1 MENTAHNVL
10 YISGEVTS
18 RVEFSHESHGCDFY
32 TFKLASRRLSGTYDE
47 INILANRAIIE
58 GIGLSTGSFIFANCS
73 LRSFNKR
80 TETGNKLIISAFA
93 KELLPAP
100 PDTYRNELTLC
111 GAVCKPPV
119 YRKTPLGREI
129 CDIMLATN
137 RSYGRSDYLPIVV
150 WGKNAR
156 MASGLNVGDSITV
169 LGRIQSREYTK
180 LIDGVSQIKTTF
192 EVSASSIE
200 FAQN

>member
-1 MENTAHNVL
+1 MENATHNIL

-47 INILANRAIIE
+47 INILANRNLIE
-58 GIGLSTGSFIFANCS
+58 GVDLTTGKFISASCS

-100 PDTYRNELTLC
+100 PDTHRNDLELC
-111 GAVCKPPV
+111 GAVCKPPI

-137 RSYGRSDYLPIVV
+137 RSYGRSDYLPVV
-150 WGKNAR
+150 IWGKNAR
-156 MASGLNVGDSITV
+156 AAAELNVGDMITV

-180 LIDGVSQIKTTF
+180 LVDGISQIKTTF
-192 EVSASSIE
+192 EVSASSVELTEI
-200 FAQN
+200 

>member
-1 MENTAHNVL
+1 MENAAHNVL

-32 TFKLASRRLSGTYDE
+32 TFSLASRRLSGTYDE
-47 INILANRAIIE
+47 INILANRNLIE
-58 GIGLSTGSFIFANCS
+58 GVDLTTGSFVSVISS

-100 PDTYRNELTLC
+100 PDTYRNELELC
-111 GAVCKPPV
+111 GAVCKPPI

-156 MASGLNVGDSITV
+156 VASELNVGDVITV

-180 LIDGVSQIKTTF
+180 LVDGVSQIKTTF
-192 EVSASSIE
+192 EVSASSIGLAE
-200 FAQN
+200 I